1 MKFALLAFTVAAAAL
16 AQDHIV
22 PPEVVWGDEAPDDGF
37 EILGGQEAQFG
48 KHRYVA
54 GLKKSR
60 DANTTCGGSLI
71 APNVVLTAAHCLKG
85 KLRAVVVGTHY
96 LTGFAD
102 GELANI
108 IQEIKHPKPTDVG
121 IVILDRNITTIQPV
135 AVSFEFVPADVLAW
149 VRGWGRVTSRARAP
163 YSKVLKELSV
173 TTWNNTGAS
182 AALFPIRL
190 TDTML
195 GAGGVEGEDS
205 CRGDSG
211 GPLTIEENGTV
222 RLVGVISFG
231 RGCGVHGNPEN
242 RNVVHNNQI
251 LFYMDVH
258 QTISEQKRIKPSK
271 GGMVYARPG
280 IFRRFSKFR
289 SLHDALT
296 RDGLQLHPFTPPT
309 PGLTFG

>member
-1 MKFALLAFTVAAAAL
+1 MKFALLVALTVAVAAW
-16 AQDHIV
+16 AQDQIV
-22 PPEVVWGDEAPDDGF
+22 PPKVAWGDEAPGDGF

-48 KHRYVA
+48 QHRYVA
-54 GLKKSR
+54 GLKKSP
-60 DANTTCGGSLI
+60 NNETECGGSLSS
-71 APNVVLTAAHCLKG
+71 
-85 KLRAVVVGTHY
+85 VVVGTHY

-108 IQEIKHPKPTDVG
+108 TQEIKHPKGSDVG

-135 AVSFEFVPADVLAW
+135 PVSFEFVPGGVDTW
-149 VRGWGRVTSRARAP
+149 VRGWGAVTRRARGP
-163 YSKVLKELSV
+163 KSRVLKELSV
-173 TTWNNTGAS
+173 TTWDNTRTS
-182 AALFPIRL
+182 AALFPLRVS
-190 TDTML
+190 DTTL
-195 GAGGVEGEDS
+195 GAGGVEGEDA
-205 CRGDSG
+205 CQYDSG

-280 IFRRFSKFR
+280 ISRRFSKFR

-296 RDGLQLHPFTPPT
+296 RDGLQLHLFTPPT